1 MSAGEDFRAAFLAE
15 FDDPGLLYAT
25 LLDAVCDALDT
36 IEALESD
43 VERDGRTVA
52 GSRGQPIVN
61 PAIPELRQQRA
72 ALAKLLAEL
81 ELDTDATRARASAAG
96 RALQS
101 RKR

>member
-1 MSAGEDFRAAFLAE
+1 MSAGASFREAFLAE
-15 FDDPGLLYAT
+15 FAEPGLLYGT
-25 LLDAVCDALDT
+25 LLDAVCASLDT

-43 VERDGRTVA
+43 VKTNGRTVS

-61 PAIPELRQQRA
+61 PAIPELRLQRA

-81 ELDTDATRARASAAG
+81 ELEADTAKDRASKAG
-96 RALQS
+96 RALQA

>member
-1 MSAGEDFRAAFLAE
+1 MSAGDAFRSAFLAE

-25 LLDAVCDALDT
+25 LLDSVCAALDT
-36 IEALESD
+36 IEQLESD
-43 VERDGRTVA
+43 VKRDGRTVS

-81 ELDTDATRARASAAG
+81 ELESDASRSRASSAG